1 MAAIREQVS
10 GGEPVHLFC
19 WTADAL
25 GGWFESH
32 GLPTYR
38 ARQVMEW
45 VYGHGATTFEQMTN
59 LPAGLRAEL
68 AGAFVIYRSTVAA
81 DPQAPDGTRKLL
93 LRWPDGATSE
103 CVLIPEPDRN
113 TACISSQVG
122 CPVQCT
128 FCASGIGGL
137 ERQLTAGEIV
147 EQAMRVRALCAAPPA
162 RPRKAAR
169 AGSAVAELS
178 ARSPHGDPQPP
189 APNPRSL
196 TNIVFMG
203 IGEPL
208 ANYEA
213 VVAAVRT
220 INAPWGMNIGAR
232 RITISTVG
240 LPKQVRRLADEG
252 LQINLAISL
261 HAASDALRRR
271 LIPWAERVSISE
283 LVDAA
288 RYYFERTG
296 REVTLEYV
304 MLGGVNVRP
313 ADAQRLARVT
323 RQMRCNVNLIPY
335 NPVAGR
341 PYRRPEDSTV
351 QAFVRALRERGVN
364 VHVRRS
370 RGLEIDAAC
379 GQLREAH
386 RVPAERP
393 AREPRTGRPGD
404 YRTDQRTDGLTD

>member
-1 MAAIREQVS
+1 
-10 GGEPVHLFC
+10 LFC
-19 WTADAL
+19 WTAEAL
-25 GGWFESH
+25 SGWFESH
-32 GLPTYR
+32 GLPAYR

-45 VYGHGATTFEQMTN
+45 VYGHGAVSFEQMTN

-68 AGAFVIYRSTVAA
+68 AGEFAIYRSTVAA
-81 DPQAPDGTRKLL
+81 DSEAPDGTRKLL
-93 LRWPDGATSE
+93 LCWPDGATSE
-103 CVLIPEPDRN
+103 CVLIPEPERN

-137 ERQLTAGEIV
+137 ERQLTAGEII
-147 EQAMRVRALCAAPPA
+147 EQAMRVQALCAAPA
-162 RPRKAAR
+162 TGLHRAFR
-169 AGSAVAELS
+169 AGGAA
-178 ARSPHGDPQPP
+178 PQRCVP
-189 APNPRSL
+189 APEPDARTPKPKFRAL

-240 LPKQVRRLADEG
+240 LPRQIRRLADEG

-261 HAASDALRRR
+261 HAASDDLRRR

-304 MLGGVNVRP
+304 MRGGVNVRS

-341 PYRRPEDSTV
+341 SYRRPDDGTV
-351 QAFVRALRERGVN
+351 QEFVRALRERGVN
-364 VHVRRS
+364 AHVRRS

-386 RVPAERP
+386 KTQAER
-393 AREPRTGRPGD
+393 
-404 YRTDQRTDGLTD
+404 